1 MENFMKK
8 IANPNSYESGFDR
21 GFEKGV
27 RIHEWLNRLTRFGII
42 GILIWF
48 GMTMDEKS
56 VDRLEIIIGFLGQIL
71 NLVK

>member
-1 MENFMKK
+1 MRAVSIEVLK
-8 IANPNSYESGFDR
+8 
-21 GFEKGV
+21 KGV
-27 RIHEWLNRLTRFGII
+27 RIHEWLSRLTRFGII